1 MTAKILLGVGAVA
14 LAVVLFLVLRPD
26 DDDDGEANPTPATET
41 TATTTEETT
50 TEETTTEET
59 TSEATTTEET
69 TTEPAGPQRIAVRFA
84 NERVVGGVKSVAIE
98 RNSEVLLVV
107 RSDVADH
114 VHVHGYDLFSDV
126 GPGQPTRIG
135 FQAGTP
141 GRFDVELEDRR
152 VPLVVLEV
160 QQ

>member
-1 MTAKILLGVGAVA
+1 MTTKILLGVGAVV

-41 TATTTEETT
+41 TATTTEEP
-50 TEETTTEET
+50 
-59 TSEATTTEET
+59 

-84 NERVVGGVKSVAIE
+84 NERVVGGVKSVAID
-98 RNSEVLLVV
+98 RDSEVVLLV

-114 VHVHGYDLFSDV
+114 VHVHGYDLFADV
-126 GPGQPTRIG
+126 GPGQPTRIR

-141 GRFDVELEDRR
+141 GRFDVELEDRAA
-152 VPLVVLEV
+152 PLVVLEV
-160 QQ
+160 RQ

>member
-1 MTAKILLGVGAVA
+1 MRARILLGLGVVV

-26 DDDDGEANPTPATET
+26 GDDEEANPTQATET
-41 TATTTEETT
+41 TDTTMEETT
-50 TEETTTEET
+50 TDEAATDETTT
-59 TSEATTTEET
+59 EATTTEET

-84 NERVVGGVKSVAIE
+84 NERVVGGVKSVAID
-98 RNSEVLLVV
+98 RGSEVVLVV

-114 VHVHGYDLFSDV
+114 VHVHGYDLFADV
-126 GPGQPTRIG
+126 GPGQPTRIA

-141 GRFDVELEDRR
+141 GRFDVELEDRAA
-152 VPLVVLEV
+152 PLVVLEV